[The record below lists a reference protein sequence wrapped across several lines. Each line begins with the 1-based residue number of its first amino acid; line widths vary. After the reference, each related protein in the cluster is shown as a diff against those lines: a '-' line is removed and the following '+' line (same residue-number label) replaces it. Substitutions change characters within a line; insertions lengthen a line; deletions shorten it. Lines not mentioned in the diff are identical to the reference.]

1 MTTIGLVRH
10 GVTEWNTLGRA
21 QGVTDIPL
29 SEVGKQQACDMGER
43 LLQEEEKWDILITS
57 DLKRAIETGQIIGEK
72 LNIPISH
79 FDKRIQEI
87 NCGEIEGTTEEERI
101 HRWGRDWHVLDLGME
116 KFEEVS
122 KRGAEFLEEIADTY
136 KGKRILIISHGA
148 LIGLTLQRI
157 LPEKFQKTYIDN
169 TSITLL
175 KYTENKWDCIL
186 YNCTEH
192 LK

>member
-29 SEVGKQQACDMGER
+29 SEIGKQQACDMGDR
-43 LLQEEEKWDILITS
+43 LTQEGKWDILITS
-57 DLKRAIETGQIIGEK
+57 DLKRAIETGQIIGK
-72 LNIPISH
+72 KINIPISH

-101 HRWGRDWHVLDLGME
+101 HRWGRNWRELDLGME
-116 KFEEVS
+116 KSDEVS
-122 KRGAEFLEEIADTY
+122 KRGAEFLEEIVDIY

-175 KYTENKWDCIL
+175 KHTEAKWDCIL
-186 YNCTEH
+186 YNCTKH

>member
-57 DLKRAIETGQIIGEK
+57 DLKRSIETGQIIGEK
-72 LNIPISH
+72 LNISISH

-101 HRWGRDWHVLDLGME
+101 HRWGKNWRDLDLGME
-116 KFEEVS
+116 KFEDVS
-122 KRGAEFLEEIADTY
+122 KRGVEFLEEIANTY

-186 YNCTEH
+186 YNCTKH

>member
-10 GVTEWNTLGRA
+10 GITEWNTLGRA

-43 LLQEEEKWDILITS
+43 LLQEEKWDIMITS

-72 LNIPISH
+72 LNISISH

-101 HRWGRDWHVLDLGME
+101 HRWGKNWRDLSLGME
-116 KFEEVS
+116 KSDVVF
-122 KRGAEFLEEIADTY
+122 KRGAEFLEEIVDIY

-175 KYTENKWDCIL
+175 KHTETKWDCIL
-186 YNCTEH
+186 YNCTKH

>member
-10 GVTEWNTLGRA
+10 GITEWNTLGRA

-43 LLQEEEKWDILITS
+43 LLQEEKWDIMITS

-72 LNIPISH
+72 LNISISH

-101 HRWGRDWHVLDLGME
+101 HRWGKNWRDLSLGME
-116 KFEEVS
+116 KSDVVS
-122 KRGAEFLEEIADTY
+122 KRGAEFLEEIVDIY

-175 KYTENKWDCIL
+175 KHTETKWDCIL
-186 YNCTEH
+186 YNCTKH